1 VEHITSVC
9 PIFAREQFIKRYDR
23 VCAQL
28 HFVIR
33 NEIAVKL
40 DKKHCYDHVL
50 KSVETSREGKIAI
63 LWNQQV
69 QTDRTI
75 TNNKLDII
83 IRDNKQGTCMFIG
96 AAIPRDRNV
105 IKREAEN
112 ILKYKDLIIEAQVIL
127 VIMGMTGTISSS
139 LRQYLSDILGKNK
152 LRHCKKTAI
161 LGTADTL
168 QKVLL

>member
-1 VEHITSVC
+1 VEHISSVC
-9 PIFAREQFIKRYDR
+9 PIFAREQFIKRHDR

-28 HFVIR
+28 HFVIC

-112 ILKYKDLIIEAQVIL
+112 ILKYKDLIIEIQR
-127 VIMGMTGTISSS
+127 M
-139 LRQYLSDILGKNK
+139 
-152 LRHCKKTAI
+152 
-161 LGTADTL
+161 
-168 QKVLL
+168 